1 MNTMD
6 TIASARGR
14 QRSGYALVMV
24 MVFAAIGL
32 TVLTGTMNWA
42 SQTALMNERNNQ
54 LTTTTFAAEAATERI
69 VSRLMQDYKAS
80 GESVVFNNLN
90 SYRTDVPDSGE
101 NAYWANFQFS
111 NGSGATNQLYVARTQ
126 TQIFTNL
133 NGPYTGLRGFVSN
146 YRVVSNAR
154 QTTGRFNL
162 TNAVQQD
169 IQLASIPV
177 FQFAIFFNSLLE
189 FTMAAPLTV
198 RGRVHA
204 NSNIFLGS
212 TASLDLRENV
222 TATGTIARQAW
233 FGYGLSD
240 FTGGIT
246 YGGSATSNTSALT
259 LPIGT
264 NNTAAAVR
272 EVINIPPAA
281 ESMSSSMG
289 QQRFY
294 NKAELLILVSNATV
308 TVTVKTPFDASPTT
322 IPWANASYFIATNVT
337 FTDQREGKTMKI
349 TELDVAKYRT
359 WAATNTSVA
368 AKLGGGNAPNIVY
381 VADNRSTTTSQ
392 KTAVRLINGQTLP
405 TRGLTLATVNP
416 LYVKGHYNCTNNAH
430 LGTTNTSSSQP
441 ASLVADALTVQ
452 SGAWSDAASGGSYSS
467 RVPSD
472 TTINAALL
480 AGMVYS
486 SANGTTI
493 RSGGVV
499 NFPRLLE
506 AWSGRTLTLNGS
518 LVNLFDSA
526 SATAPFQWPGTYYSA
541 PSRNF
546 NFDPNF
552 LDSTRMPPG
561 SPELRVLIRGTWA
574 AAPPNR
580 TNYVASF

>member
-1 MNTMD
+1 MNTHP
-6 TIASARGR
+6 SPRPARRG
-14 QRSGYALVMV
+14 GYALVMV

-42 SQTALMNERNNQ
+42 SQTSLMNERSNQ
-54 LTTTTFAAEAATERI
+54 MTTTLFAAEASTERI
-69 VSRLMQDYKAS
+69 VSRLMFDFKAS
-80 GESVVFNNLN
+80 GEGTVYGNMN
-90 SYRTDVPDSGE
+90 SYRTNVPTSGQSS
-101 NAYWANFQFS
+101 YWSDFQFS
-111 NGSGATNQLYVARTQ
+111 NGAGTPNQNYVERTQ
-126 TQIFTNL
+126 TQVYTNL
-133 NGPYTGLRGFVSN
+133 SGPYAGLRGFVSN

-169 IQLASIPV
+169 LQLASIPV
-177 FQFAIFFNSLLE
+177 FQFAIFYNSLLE
-189 FTMAAPLTV
+189 FTWAAPLVV

-212 TASLDLRENV
+212 SASLDLRENV
-222 TATGTIARQAW
+222 TATGTIGKQAW
-233 FGYGLSD
+233 WGYSLANY
-240 FTGGIT
+240 TGSIT
-246 YGGSATSNTSALT
+246 YGGTVTSNTSALT

-272 EVINIPPAA
+272 EVIAIPPVT
-281 ESMSSSMG
+281 ESMSSAMG

-294 NKAELLILVSNATV
+294 NKAEMLILVSNASV
-308 TVTVKTPFDASPTT
+308 TVKVKTPFDAAPVT
-322 IPWANASYFIATNVT
+322 IPWANASYFINTNAS
-337 FTDQREGKTMKI
+337 FTDQREGKTMKT

-359 WAATNTSVA
+359 WAATNTFVA
-368 AKLGGGNAPNIVY
+368 AKLGAGNAPNIMY
-381 VADNRSTTTSQ
+381 VADDRTVTSSQ

-405 TRGLTLATVNP
+405 ARGLTLATVNP
-416 LYVKGHYNCTNNAH
+416 LYVKGHFNCTNNAH
-430 LGTTNTSSSQP
+430 LGTTNTTSTRP
-441 ASLVADALTVQ
+441 ASLIADALTIQ
-452 SGAWSDAASGGSYSS
+452 SGAWSDAASGSSYTS

-472 TTINAALL
+472 TTVNAALL
-480 AGMVYS
+480 AGVVYS
-486 SANGTTI
+486 AGSTGTSPM
-493 RSGGVV
+493 SGGVV

-506 AWSGRTLTLNGS
+506 AWSGHTLTLNGS
-518 LVNLFDSA
+518 LVNLFNSA
-526 SATAPFQWPGTYYSA
+526 RATAPFQNPGVYYSA

-561 SPELRVLIRGTWA
+561 SPELRVLIRGAWA

>member
-1 MNTMD
+1 MNLQPCFPT
-6 TIASARGR
+6 GR
-14 QRSGYALVMV
+14 RDGQALIIVL
-24 MVFAAIGL
+24 VFAAIGL
-32 TVLTGTMNWA
+32 TVLTGSMNWA
-42 SQTALMNERNNQ
+42 SQTSLLNERNNQ
-54 LTTTTFAAEAATERI
+54 MTTTLYAAEASTERV
-69 VSRLMQDYKAS
+69 VSRMMFDFKAS
-80 GESVVFNNLN
+80 GEGTVYANLT
-90 SYRTDVPDSGE
+90 SYRTNVPTAGQDT
-101 NAYWANFQFS
+101 YWNGFQFG
-111 NGSGATNQLYVARTQ
+111 NGAGTANQNYVNRTQ
-126 TQIFTNL
+126 TQIYTNL
-133 NGPYTGLRGFVSN
+133 SGPYAGLRGFVSN

-154 QTTGRFNL
+154 QTTGRFDL

-169 IQLASIPV
+169 LQLASIPV

-189 FTMAAPLTV
+189 FTMAAPLVV

-212 TASLDLRENV
+212 SASLTLGEAV
-222 TATGTIARQAW
+222 TATGTIGKQAW
-233 FGYGLSD
+233 FGQTLADY
-240 FTGGIT
+240 TGTIT
-246 YGGSATSNTSALT
+246 YSSTATSNTSALT

-272 EVINIPPAA
+272 EVINIPPSG

-294 NKAELLILVSNATV
+294 NKAEMLILVSNSTV
-308 TVTVKTPFDASPTT
+308 TVRVKTPFDATPVT
-322 IPWANASYFIATNVT
+322 IPWTNSSYFINTNAS
-337 FTDQREGKTMKI
+337 FTDQREGKTMKT
-349 TELDVAKYRT
+349 TELDIAKFRT
-359 WAATNTSVA
+359 WAATNASVI
-368 AKLGGGNAPNIVY
+368 AKLGASNPPNLIY
-381 VADNRSTTTSQ
+381 VADDRTVTTSQ

-405 TRGLTLATVNP
+405 SRGLTLATVNP
-416 LYVKGHYNCTNNAH
+416 LYVKGHFNCTNAAH
-430 LGTTNTSSSQP
+430 LGTTNTSSSRP

-452 SGAWSDAASGGSYSS
+452 SGAWSDAASASSYTS
-467 RVPSD
+467 RVATD

-480 AGMVYS
+480 AGMVYT
-486 SANGTTI
+486 SADGTTS

-518 LVNLFDSA
+518 LVNLFNSA
-526 SATAPFQWPGTYYSA
+526 RATAQFQWPGAYYTA

-552 LDSTRMPPG
+552 LDSTKLPPG
-561 SPELRVLIRGTWA
+561 SPELRVLIRGAWA

>member
-1 MNTMD
+1 MNTNPLLR
-6 TIASARGR
+6 SSQRG
-14 QRSGYALVMV
+14 GYALVMV
-24 MVFAAIGL
+24 LIFSAIGL

-54 LTTTTFAAEAATERI
+54 LTTTTYAAEAATERI

-90 SYRTDVPDSGE
+90 SYRTDVPDSSE
-101 NAYWANFQFS
+101 NAYWASFQFS
-111 NGSGATNQLYVARTQ
+111 NGSGTTNQNYVARTQ
-126 TQIFTNL
+126 TQIYTNL
-133 NGPYTGLRGFVSN
+133 SGPYAGLRGFVSN

-169 IQLASIPV
+169 LQLASIPV
-177 FQFAIFFNSLLE
+177 FQFAIFYNSLLE
-189 FTMAAPLTV
+189 FTWAAPLTV

-212 TASLDLRENV
+212 SADLILQENV
-222 TATGTIARQAW
+222 TATGTIGQQAW
-233 FGYGLSD
+233 WGYSLANY
-240 FTGGIT
+240 TGDIN
-246 YGGSATSNTSALT
+246 YGGNVTSNTSALT

-264 NNTAAAVR
+264 NNSAAAVR

-281 ESMSSSMG
+281 ESMSSPMG

-294 NKAELLILVSNATV
+294 NKAELLILVSNSTV
-308 TVTVKTPFDASPTT
+308 NVQVKTPFDASPVT

-359 WAATNTSVA
+359 WAATNTHVA
-368 AKLGGGNAPNIVY
+368 SKLGGGNAPNIVY
-381 VADNRSTTTSQ
+381 VADDRSVTSSQ

-430 LGTTNTSSSQP
+430 LGTTNTSSSRP
-441 ASLVADALTVQ
+441 ASLIADALTIL
-452 SGAWSDAASGGSYSS
+452 SGSWSDAASTSSYSTRNATS
-467 RVPSD
+467 
-472 TTINAALL
+472 TTVNGALL

-486 SANGTTI
+486 AGASGNSPM
-493 RSGGVV
+493 SGGVV

-506 AWSGRTLTLNGS
+506 AWSGDTLTLNGS
-518 LVNLFDSA
+518 LVNLFNSA
-526 SATAPFQWPGTYYSA
+526 RATGPFQNPGVYYSA
-541 PSRNF
+541 PNRNF